1 MNNIT
6 NHKPDEDIN
15 KFVKKVIKITK
26 DGNKEAIETI
36 LTIDETIDDVEK
48 IIKEAKEG
56 TKKTIETTL
65 NDDKK
70 IQEARFGIISLNE
83 QYLLF
88 EKNHKLRRNVIAASI
103 LVFIISIV
111 MGKLLKMVEETD
123 SANNVGSLFSGLV
136 SAGGLIGTIMGAATY
151 NYAQKRKVDSMPNVT
166 DKAFKPMFLY
176 ISDNILKEM
185 AKFIKPYDKGDKKN
199 NDEKYFITCHIKK
212 LKRKNDVL
220 SLENYIGIFSIIIS
234 FLYIILTPV
243 FLTLI
248 YSTSNHNYKLDP
260 ATDRILRHSIM
271 IVGEILLGFVFFYS
285 ISSSLFDIYT
295 SRKNSQKELYSSW
308 IIKLILY
315 CYTLIFFI
323 PIIFLAIFSHLTRMK
338 KVRFKCSSGKN
349 KSTQYS
355 HFLCFR
361 FLCLLLSPNDEFII
375 KSILNGNINYLEAE
389 YGGLKKYGELNQK
402 YSQKCSDLK
411 QIILVS
417 KAASR

>member
-220 SLENYIGIFSIIIS
+220 SLENYI
-234 FLYIILTPV
+234 
-243 FLTLI
+243 
-248 YSTSNHNYKLDP
+248 DP